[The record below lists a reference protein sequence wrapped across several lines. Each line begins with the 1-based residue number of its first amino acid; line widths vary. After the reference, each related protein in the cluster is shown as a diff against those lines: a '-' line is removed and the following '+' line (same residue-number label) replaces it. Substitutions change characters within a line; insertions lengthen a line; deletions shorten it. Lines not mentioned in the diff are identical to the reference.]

1 MFCSTTT
8 FYPEGIFTD
17 TTGAVAQ
24 DHDISVVGYGEE
36 ENGNKFWLI
45 RNSWGTYWVKL
56 NHFFTVQR
64 KLLAFQGDKGY
75 FRLARGT
82 NNLGI
87 EEGDGC
93 AWVRTRTVR
102 KLMKCKI
109 VKN

>member
-36 ENGNKFWLI
+36 EDGNKFWLI
-45 RNSWGTYWVKL
+45 RNSWGTYWVKS

-64 KLLAFQGDKGY
+64 QLWLF
-75 FRLARGT
+75 RGT
-82 NNLGI
+82 RDISGWPGEPTTWALRRETGVLG
-87 EEGDGC
+87 
-93 AWVRTRTVR
+93 
-102 KLMKCKI
+102 
-109 VKN
+109 